1 MVCSSILLC
10 TRSSSIVI
18 DIQQQQQPATDIV
31 VYIRRAEHGA
41 ARCGKLEQFLS
52 RASFCCGEYTKAAAS
67 SFRFSLGRL
76 VDS

>member
-18 DIQQQQQPATDIV
+18 DIQQQQQQTATDIV

-52 RASFCCGEYTKAAAS
+52 RASFCCGEYTKAAS
-67 SFRFSLGRL
+67 SFRFSLGR
-76 VDS
+76 